1 MNSTD
6 LQHFLTTHAI
16 AAEMVYMQVHTPTV
30 ETAAQALGVH
40 VNQVIKSIVLLADD
54 SPLLVIAN
62 GTSRIDLKRVA
73 DHVNLPRKKVKMA
86 DAQTVLDIT
95 GYVVGSMPPF
105 GHLAPLRTLID
116 SRVFDQTLVYGGGG
130 EIDAMLKIAPG
141 EIERVTRGERVS
153 GS

>member
-1 MNSTD
+1 MNSAD
-6 LQHFLTTHAI
+6 LQHFLATHAI

-40 VNQVIKSIVLLADD
+40 VDQVIKSIILLADG

-73 DHVNLPRKKVKMA
+73 DHLNLPRKKVKMA
-86 DAQTVLDIT
+86 EAQTVLEIT

-130 EIDAMLKIAPG
+130 EIDAMLKIAPD
-141 EIERVTRGERVS
+141 EIERVTRGERVDVV
-153 GS
+153 

>member
-1 MNSTD
+1 MDSSD

-16 AAEMVYMQVHTPTV
+16 TAEMVYMQVHTPTV

-40 VNQVIKSIVLLADD
+40 VDQVIKSIVLLADD

-73 DHVNLPRKKVKMA
+73 DHLNLPRKKVKMA
-86 DAQTVLDIT
+86 EAQTVLEIT

-130 EIDAMLKIAPG
+130 EIDAMLKIAPD
-141 EIERVTRGERVS
+141 EIERVTRGERVDVV
-153 GS
+153 

>member
-6 LQHFLTTHAI
+6 LQTFLTTHTI

-40 VNQVIKSIVLLADD
+40 VDQVIKSIVLLADD

-62 GTSRIDLKRVA
+62 GTSRIDLKRIA
-73 DHVNLPRKKVKMA
+73 DHLNLPRKKVKMA
-86 DAQTVLDIT
+86 DAQTVLEIT
-95 GYVVGSMPPF
+95 GYIVGSMPPF
-105 GHLAPLRTLID
+105 GHKTALRTLIY

-130 EIDAMLKIAPG
+130 EIDAMLKIAPS
-141 EIERVTRGERVS
+141 EIERVTRGERVEMV
-153 GS
+153 

>member
-1 MNSTD
+1 MNSSD
-6 LQHFLTTHAI
+6 LQHFLTIRAI

-40 VNQVIKSIVLLADD
+40 VDQVIKSIILLAAD

-73 DHVNLPRKKVKMA
+73 DHLNLPRKKVKMA

-95 GYVVGSMPPF
+95 GYIVGSMPPF
-105 GHLAPLRTLID
+105 GHKAALRTLID
-116 SRVFDQTLVYGGGG
+116 SRVFDQTSVYGGGG
-130 EIDAMLKIAPG
+130 EIDAMLKIAPS
-141 EIERVTRGERVS
+141 EIERVTRGERVDVV
-153 GS
+153 